1 MNRLSWSVGTL
12 LSLALLLVVAAALG
26 IVYLTVVPSLE
37 HRLIDTRVSQL
48 ERASARQKVTPAAP
62 YTTDFVE
69 SVHASTG
76 ARVVLLQRF
85 TSRPLVMT
93 NAQDS
98 LGGLGPD
105 VTDDPVAL
113 RAYTTGRPQ
122 HGTVRDGDE
131 DYAEAARPVLG
142 GDYVLLLR
150 DSLQNQFGSVHLV
163 QRRVLFSAGAALLI
177 ALLLGYGA
185 ARVFARRIK
194 RLERAA
200 DRIAGGRFD
209 QPVRDNGR
217 DELGDLARAFE
228 RMRVRLSQL
237 DDARRAFVANAS
249 HELRTP
255 LFSLAGYLELLDDE
269 ELDEPTRLE
278 FLDSMRE
285 QVTRLTK
292 LASDLLDLSRLDAGR
307 LTVELEPVDLAALCE
322 EIVEEFGPAAQV
334 GDHALEL
341 GDDRGSRRPRG
352 RASSAADRPDPRRER
367 AAPHASGDDGS
378 RARAHARRARRPR
391 GRGRR
396 RRNPGRSPGAAV
408 RAVLPA
414 RRRACVGQRA
424 RPRDRA
430 RAGRADGRDGR
441 GRVSAPESTVFSLVL
456 PQPAPAE
463 PREREPAAVS

>member
-1 MNRLSWSVGTL
+1 MSRLSWSVGTQ

-26 IVYLTVVPSLE
+26 IVYFTVVPSLE

-48 ERASARQKVTPAAP
+48 ERASAQQKVTPAAP

-98 LGGLGPD
+98 LGGVGPD

-113 RAYTTGRPQ
+113 RAYTTGLPQ

-163 QRRVLFSAGAALLI
+163 QRRVLLSAGAALLI

-269 ELDEPTRLE
+269 VLDEPTRLE

-285 QVTRLTK
+285 QVARLTK

-307 LTVELEPVDLAALCE
+307 LTVELEPVDLAALGE

-341 GDDRGSRRPRG
+341 VTSEGAVALADELRVLQIG
-352 RASSAADRPDPRRER
+352 RILVENALRHTPPGTTVRVCTLMR
-367 AAPHASGDDGS
+367 DG
-378 RARAHARRARRPR
+378 
-391 GRGRR
+391 
-396 RRNPGRSPGAAV
+396 
-408 RAVLPA
+408 RAVLEVEDDGGGIPDDHQEQLFE
-414 RRRACVGQRA
+414 RFFRLDG
-424 RPRDRA
+424 A
-430 RAGRADGRDGR
+430 RASGSGLGLAIARELAVLMDGTVEVESRAG
-441 GRVSAPESTVFSLVL
+441 SAVFRLVL

-463 PREREPAAVS
+463 PHEREPVAVS

>member
-1 MNRLSWSVGTL
+1 VSRPSWSVGTQ

-26 IVYLTVVPSLE
+26 IVYFTVVPSLE

-48 ERASARQKVTPAAP
+48 ERASAQQKVTPAAP

-98 LGGLGPD
+98 LGGVGPD

-113 RAYTTGRPQ
+113 RAYTTGLPQ

-163 QRRVLFSAGAALLI
+163 QRRVLLSAGAALLI

-269 ELDEPTRLE
+269 VLDEPTRLE

-307 LTVELEPVDLAALCE
+307 LTVELEPVDLAALCA
-322 EIVEEFGPAAQV
+322 EIAEEFGPAAQV
-334 GDHALEL
+334 GDHTLEL
-341 GDDRGSRRPRG
+341 LTTEEAVALADELRVLQIG
-352 RASSAADRPDPRRER
+352 RILVENALRHTPPATTVRVR
-367 AAPHASGDDGS
+367 ALMRDG
-378 RARAHARRARRPR
+378 
-391 GRGRR
+391 
-396 RRNPGRSPGAAV
+396 
-408 RAVLPA
+408 RAVLEVEDDGGGIPDDHQEQLFE
-414 RRRACVGQRA
+414 RFFRLDG
-424 RPRDRA
+424 A
-430 RAGRADGRDGR
+430 RASGSGLGLAIARELAVLMDGTVEVESRAGN
-441 GRVSAPESTVFSLVL
+441 TVFRLVL

-463 PREREPAAVS
+463 QQEREPAAVS